1 MDALENTHVE
11 SHRPR
16 RWAVSTGA
24 LLLFV
29 LTLTLP
35 LPSAGAAATAPDTAS
50 EVAATA
56 GTVAEPVAAPP
67 SSAATAPPSAPAP
80 SPPPASVPVPVPAP
94 SPAPVDKPTTDVIDR
109 SLDSGGSTIPQVV
122 REPAHQAAAA
132 VDAVAEDGS
141 VSHVPIVE
149 DAARHGGEVASS
161 SLGTVAAGT
170 GTSGAPQ
177 HSRSPI
183 TDGPR
188 SPAKEDTGPAP
199 RSDLVGPPSPPPAR
213 SALLWVIP
221 QAELDL
227 TAPGDTSFF
236 TRILDL
242 PGGTAALTS
251 TLPGDDAGRGTAGS
265 PNAPSL
271 PSPIG
276 TAASSPLGGG
286 FGSFVLLLG
295 LLAVFAR
302 AAPKTPPGLLTAA
315 VRYRPDPFICA
326 LERPG

>member
-16 RWAVSTGA
+16 RRAVSTGA

-29 LTLTLP
+29 LTLTLA
-35 LPSAGAAATAPDTAS
+35 LPSAGAAATAAPDTAS

-67 SSAATAPPSAPAP
+67 SSAATPSPSAPAP
-80 SPPPASVPVPVPAP
+80 SPPPASVPVPAP
-94 SPAPVDKPTTDVIDR
+94 SPAPVDKPTTDVVDR
-109 SLDSGGSTIPQVV
+109 SLDSGGSTTPQVV

-177 HSRSPI
+177 HSRDPN
-183 TDGPR
+183 TGGPR
-188 SPAKEDTGPAP
+188 SPAKGDTGPAP
-199 RSDLVGPPSPPPAR
+199 RSDLVGSPPPAR
-213 SALLWVIP
+213 SALLWSIP

-242 PGGTAALTS
+242 PGGTAAPTS
-251 TLPGDDAGRGTAGS
+251 TLPGDDAGRGPAGS

-295 LLAVFAR
+295 LLAVFAL